1 MSPTLIDIV
10 TSASAEIRDLPAVE
24 TARDLPLPELFRQIA
39 DLERF
44 RLETSNLYHRVRAAV
59 ILHAIHRF
67 VLQEHSDVPS
77 DGRIDERAF
86 KDLLNRKFEDSIARW
101 NALVVQNGLDRTTAS
116 CLATAYEQTAFAT
129 LADQVRRSVR
139 QCAGNRWMFRV
150 GCAEEHP
157 LKLRR
162 ELIERDAATGLFPIL
177 TERTPVRM
185 DLSHSGWSDIFFLGM
200 DYPEGARVLN
210 ISVDLGV
217 HGRDA
222 VPRPPIETRLR
233 VIDEPVLRLTS
244 VDLGDTK
251 DVTTLEE
258 LFNFGNDYLGLVKA
272 GVIASGLVPA
282 SLEGTS
288 ESLADVLGRVVRPGM
303 GLEVVS
309 KVNDIPKGSRL
320 AVSTNLLASI
330 ISVLMRAT
338 RQAKS
343 LTGGLEIEEARVVV
357 ARAILGEWLGGSG
370 GGWQDSGGVFPG
382 VKVIEGAPA
391 QPGDPEWQ
399 ISRGRLLPR
408 HKLLDEKELGPEV
421 AAALADKLSKGLILI
436 HGGMAQNVG
445 PILNMVTEKYLL
457 RSRRESAA
465 RQESLAIFERIVAAI
480 RSADVRALAGLT
492 DRHFHGPLKTMIPW
506 VSNRLTET
514 VIERMKA
521 RYGDKFWGFLMLGG
535 MSGGG
540 MGLFVDPEIGP
551 HIRGEVLELIRTA
564 KAELDDALPFAMEPV
579 VYDFRIN
586 DRGTFADLA
595 SGSSAVMPESYL
607 SLSIARMNPA
617 ESDGWANSRRAEMYR
632 FASDISGRPDQI
644 EVLKTLVGRIFP
656 LDQGS
661 IKPNAMEWEAEAAR
675 IREHYGFDPIQH
687 ARNRE
692 DLLRGRIGLARNRL
706 PNSVEVTD
714 VRDQDVV
721 DTRISPVGDRAK
733 PASLNSASL
742 APFGQVAVVSLAAGV
757 GSRWTTGAGV
767 VKAVNP
773 FVPIGDRHRSFL
785 EIHFAKT
792 RRSQKTLGTKIPHIV
807 TTSYLTKD
815 AVHRH
820 WSRWRQEWSDL
831 SVYVS
836 EGRSIAQRLVPTR
849 RDLSFLWEE
858 SPQALL
864 DENKQK
870 VREAGRRAIL
880 NWASS
885 VGEATDYV
893 DNVPS
898 QRFHPPGH
906 FYEVPNLM
914 SSGTLG
920 KVLRDCP
927 DVRWLMIHNIDTLGA
942 TVDPEILSRVAERG
956 AVASF
961 EVISKRVEDHG
972 GGLARV
978 GGQTRLLEGLAQ
990 PREETDYML
999 RYYNTLTTWLDL
1011 DKWLEAL
1018 GLTRQDIVED
1028 RRDLIDAAVREL
1040 AARLPVYVT
1049 IKDVKRRWGF
1059 GQEDVFPVAQ
1069 LERLWGDISG
1079 LEDLSRAFLVVDRF
1093 RGQQLKDPAQLDGWA
1108 NDGGLRFVTSL
1119 CDFGSDLS

>member
-1 MSPTLIDIV
+1 MAPTLIDIV
-10 TSASAEIRDLPAVE
+10 TSDSAEIRDLPAVE
-24 TARDLPLPELFRQIA
+24 TASELPLSELFRQIG

-44 RLETSNLYHRVRAAV
+44 RLETTNLYHRVRAAV
-59 ILHAIHRF
+59 ILHAIYRF
-67 VLQEHSDVPS
+67 VLQEHEEVPS
-77 DGRIDERAF
+77 DGRIDEQAF
-86 KDLLNRKFEDSIARW
+86 RYLLQRKFEDSIVRL
-101 NALVVQNGLDRTTAS
+101 NGLVLKQGLDRTTAS

-162 ELIERDAATGLFPIL
+162 ELLKRDPATGLFPIL

-222 VPRPPIETRLR
+222 QPKPPIETRLR
-233 VIDEPVLRLTS
+233 VLDEPILRLTS

-251 DVTTLEE
+251 DVTTLDE

-272 GVIASGLVPA
+272 GVIASGLVPP

-288 ESLADVLGRVVRPGM
+288 ESLASVLARVVRPGM

-330 ISVLMRAT
+330 ISSLMRAT
-338 RQAKS
+338 GQTKS
-343 LTGGLEIEEARVVV
+343 LTGGLEPEEARVVV

-399 ISRGRLLPR
+399 VSRGRLLPR
-408 HKLLDEKELGPEV
+408 HKLLDGKELGEDV
-421 AAALADKLSKGLILI
+421 SARLADRLSKSLILI

-457 RSRRESAA
+457 RGRRESAA
-465 RQESLAIFERIVAAI
+465 RQESLEIFEQIVAAI
-480 RSADVRALAGLT
+480 RTADVRTLAGLT

-506 VSNRLTET
+506 VSNRFTET

-551 HIRGEVLELIRTA
+551 HIRNEVLELIRTA
-564 KAELDDALPFAMEPV
+564 KSELDDALPFAMEPV
-579 VYDFRIN
+579 VYDFEIN
-586 DRGTFADLA
+586 DRGTYAELA
-595 SGSSAVMPESYL
+595 SGPEAVMPESYL
-607 SLSIARMNPA
+607 RLSIARMNPA
-617 ESDGWANSRRAEMYR
+617 AGDGWANSRRAEMYR
-632 FASDISGRPDQI
+632 FATEISGQPDQI
-644 EVLKTLVGRIFP
+644 EVLKTLVGKIFP

-661 IKPNAMEWEAEAAR
+661 IRPNALEWETEAAR
-675 IREHYGFDPIQH
+675 IRENYGFDPIQH

-706 PNSVEVTD
+706 PNAVEVTD

-721 DTRISPVGDRAK
+721 DTRTGSGTRSK
-733 PASLNSASL
+733 PARLTEQL
-742 APFGQVAVVSLAAGV
+742 GQVAVVSLAAGV

-792 RRSQKTLGTKIPHIV
+792 RRSQKRMGTKIPHIV

-815 AVHRH
+815 AVQRH
-820 WSRWRQEWSDL
+820 WQRWQPEWTDL

-880 NWASS
+880 GWASS

-893 DNVPS
+893 DNVPA

-920 KVLRDCP
+920 KVLRDNP
-927 DVRWLMIHNIDTLGA
+927 GVRWLMIHNIDTLGA
-942 TVDPEILSRVAERG
+942 TVDADILERVAETG
-956 AVASF
+956 SVVSF

-978 GGQTRLLEGLAQ
+978 GGQPRLLEGLAQ
-990 PREETDYML
+990 PREETDYLL

-1011 DKWLEAL
+1011 DKWLDSI
-1018 GLTRQDIVED
+1018 GLSRQDVIED
-1028 RRDLIDAAVREL
+1028 KREKIDAAIREL

-1069 LERLWGDISG
+1069 LERLWGDVSA
-1079 LEDLSRAFLVVDRF
+1079 LEDLSTSFLVVDRF

-1108 NDGGLRFVTSL
+1108 NDGGLRIVTSL
-1119 CDFGSDLS
+1119 CDFGVDLS

>member
-1 MSPTLIDIV
+1 MAPSLTDIV
-10 TSASAEIRDLPAVE
+10 TSESAAIRDIPAVE
-24 TARDLPLPELFRQIA
+24 FAAELPLPELFRQIA

-44 RLETSNLYHRVRAAV
+44 RLSTTNLYYRVRAAI
-59 ILHAIHRF
+59 ILHAIYRF
-67 VLQEHSDVPS
+67 VLQENDQVPS
-77 DGRIDERAF
+77 DGRIDEIAF
-86 KDLLNRKFEDSIARW
+86 RNYLNRKFEDAIARC
-101 NALVVQNGLDRTTAS
+101 NAIAENQGLDRTTAS

-162 ELIERDAATGLFPIL
+162 ELLKRDPATGLYPIL
-177 TERTPVRM
+177 TESTPVRM

-222 VPRPPIETRLR
+222 APRPPIETRLR

-251 DVTTLEE
+251 DVATLEE

-272 GVIASGLVPA
+272 GVIASGLIPP

-330 ISVLMRAT
+330 ISALMRAT
-338 RQAKS
+338 GQAKT
-343 LTGGLEIEEARVVV
+343 LTGGLELDEARVVV

-399 ISRGRLLPR
+399 VSRGRLLPR
-408 HKLLDEKELGPEV
+408 HRLLDESELGPEV
-421 AAALADKLSKGLILI
+421 AAQLADRLSKGLILI

-457 RSRRESAA
+457 RGRRESAA
-465 RQESLAIFERIVAAI
+465 RQESLAIFEKIVEAI
-480 RSADVRALAGLT
+480 RGADVRTLASLT

-506 VSNRLTET
+506 VSNRFTET

-551 HIRGEVLELIRTA
+551 HIRKEVLELIRTA

-595 SGSSAVMPESYL
+595 TGTDAVMPENYL
-607 SLSIARMNPA
+607 RLAISKMNPA
-617 ESDGWANSRRAEMYR
+617 GGDAWANSRRAEMYR
-632 FASDISGRPDQI
+632 FASEITGQPEQI

-656 LDQGS
+656 LDRAS
-661 IKPNAMEWEAEAAR
+661 VRPNAMEWEAEAAR
-675 IREHYGFDPIQH
+675 IRENYGFDPIQH
-687 ARNRE
+687 SRNRE

-706 PNSVEVTD
+706 PNSIEVTD
-714 VRDQDVV
+714 VRDSDVI
-721 DTRISPVGDRAK
+721 DTRKTGVESARVGFPSIGKLDVLGK
-733 PASLNSASL
+733 
-742 APFGQVAVVSLAAGV
+742 VAVVSLAAGV

-792 RRSQKTLGTKIPHIV
+792 RRSQKALDTRIPHIV

-820 WSRWRQEWSDL
+820 WQRWRAEWSDL
-831 SVYVS
+831 DVHVS

-880 NWASS
+880 DWASS

-920 KVLRDCP
+920 QVLRNEP
-927 DVRWLMIHNIDTLGA
+927 GIRWLMIHNIDTLGVS
-942 TVDPEILSRVAERG
+942 VDPEILRRVAERG
-956 AVASF
+956 SIATF

-978 GGQTRLLEGLAQ
+978 SGQPRLLEGLAQ
-990 PREETDYML
+990 PREETDYLL
-999 RYYNTLTTWLDL
+999 RYYNTLTTWIDL
-1011 DKWLEAL
+1011 DKWLDAL

-1028 RRDLIDAAVREL
+1028 RRDRIEAAVRDL

-1069 LERLWGDISG
+1069 LERLWGDITG
-1079 LEDLSRAFLVVDRF
+1079 LEDLDCSFLVVDRY

-1108 NDGGLRFVTSL
+1108 NDGGLSFVKTL
-1119 CDFGSDLS
+1119 CDFGPDLT